1 MPERVGRVEH
11 VDAGEAQERL
21 ARLSAFAE
29 QVPGVR
35 GAALR
40 DLRAR
45 HDRRPLN
52 AVEAYREASALLGS
66 DMESFEHWSTGP
78 DVAWGAWPTVE
89 REQMRRRVRVVR
101 PEPAA

>member
-40 DLRAR
+40 DLRAQ
-45 HDRRPLN
+45 HDRRPPA
-52 AVEAYREASALLGS
+52 AVEAYREASGAAGLRHGELRALVNRPGCRLGGLA
-66 DMESFEHWSTGP
+66 D
-78 DVAWGAWPTVE
+78 
-89 REQMRRRVRVVR
+89 RRARADA
-101 PEPAA
+101 PARARG